1 MPTSLFFRLEPIPT
15 RRVAMRAPLCAVLGM
30 LALLGGCQ
38 KHTDDTLVK
47 AVKVVKPAL
56 TVMLTS
62 PQTAPWP
69 QRIEASGNIA
79 PWQEASIGAE
89 IGGLKLSEVLVNVGD
104 TVRKGQRLARISD
117 ASVRNDLIYQR
128 AAVAEAEAMMAEAS
142 QNAQRAR
149 ELAPQGMI
157 SRQELA
163 RQQTQFTAS
172 QARLA
177 AARSLLA
184 SHKLRLSYTEVVAP
198 DDGIISART
207 ASVGAVLGTGTEL
220 FKLIRKGR
228 LEWRAE
234 LGADDLIRVRRGQ
247 AVAFTGAG
255 GVQVIGKVR
264 QVAPT
269 IDTAA
274 RTGLVYVDLP
284 PSAGFKAG
292 MFVSGV
298 LSQGTAER
306 LTIGQQAVVVRD
318 GFDYAMVV
326 KPDNTVRRV
335 KLQLGARNGDLVE
348 LLGGLTSTDRVVAS
362 GGTFLNEGD
371 LVYVV
376 KTVTGAAAQ

>member
-1 MPTSLFFRLEPIPT
+1 MPTPLLLRPVPAQV
-15 RRVAMRAPLCAVLGM
+15 RRAAMLAPLCAMLGA
-30 LALLGGCQ
+30 LLLGGCEQ
-38 KHTDDTLVK
+38 NK
-47 AVKVVKPAL
+47 AAAPVKVVKPAL

-62 PQTAPWP
+62 AQMAPWP
-69 QRIEASGNIA
+69 QQIEASGNIA
-79 PWQEASIGAE
+79 AWQEASIGAE

-117 ASVRNDLIYQR
+117 ASVRNDLVQQR
-128 AAVAEAEAMMAEAS
+128 AVVAEAEAMMAEAS
-142 QNAQRAR
+142 QNAERAR

-157 SRQELA
+157 SRQELS
-163 RQQTQFTAS
+163 RQQTQLTAS

-184 SHKLRLSYTEVVAP
+184 SHNLRLSYTEVVAP

-234 LGADDLIRVRRGQ
+234 LGADDLMRVRPGHG
-247 AVAFTGAG
+247 VSFSGAG

-284 PSAGFKAG
+284 PGTGFKAG

-298 LSQGTAER
+298 LLQGTAER
-306 LTIGQQAVVVRD
+306 LAIGQQAVVVRD
-318 GFDYAMVV
+318 GFDYAMLV

-335 KLQLGARNGDLVE
+335 KLQLGARNGELVE
-348 LLGGLTSTDRVVAS
+348 LLGGLSRSDRVVAS
-362 GGTFLNEGD
+362 GATFLNEGD
-371 LVYVV
+371 LVHVV
-376 KTVTGAAAQ
+376 TTLPGAGAR